1 METCLMR
8 IKLIVNKL
16 NLIKVIERY
25 FKNDINEY
33 I

>member
-1 METCLMR
+1 MR

-33 I
+33 IW